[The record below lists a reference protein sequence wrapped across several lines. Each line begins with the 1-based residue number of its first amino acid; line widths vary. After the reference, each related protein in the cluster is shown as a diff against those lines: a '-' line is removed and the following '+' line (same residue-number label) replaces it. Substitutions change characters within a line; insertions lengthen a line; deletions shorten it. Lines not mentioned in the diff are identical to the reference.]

1 MLLLAAGPNM
11 VLFVTLPERWVMQRP
26 PVVADMVLF
35 EMASPCHDETTSA
48 LPPMSVLLVMFPVD
62 DNEYIGVLDIPVP
75 LIMQLSIWM
84 LVFELVSTTVEPLLD
99 TLYPTQSNIMVL
111 ALNLM
116 HCSPAAPDVFEMLL
130 KSIPDAESR
139 PQP

>member
-1 MLLLAAGPNM
+1 
-11 VLFVTLPERWVMQRP
+11 
-26 PVVADMVLF
+26 
-35 EMASPCHDETTSA
+35 
-48 LPPMSVLLVMFPVD
+48 MFPVD
-62 DNEYIGVLDIPVP
+62 DNEYIGTLNIPVP